1 MTMPSAQY
9 SRLRALAVVL
19 ALAGTIAACG
29 LRTPVR
35 PPERTAPIIPGEVTA
50 IRDADATVV
59 RWKRAEKSADGQDLH
74 DLTAFVVE
82 RKRDGEET
90 WERVATIDV
99 VDQEK
104 IRRRREF
111 SWRDADATDA
121 TDATDASYRVLAV
134 CSDGQEGPPNEAVA
148 STDTPPPDPG
158 EPAAAEPA
166 PK

>member
-1 MTMPSAQY
+1 MTMASAQT

-19 ALAGTIAACG
+19 VLAGTLVACG

-35 PPERTAPIIPGEVTA
+35 PPERTAPVIPGEVTA
-50 IRDADATVV
+50 TRDGDATVV
-59 RWKRAEKSADGQDLH
+59 RWKRADKSADGQDLH

-104 IRRRREF
+104 IRRRRDF
-111 SWRDADATDA
+111 SWQDADLAG
-121 TDATDASYRVLAV
+121 ASYRVLAV
-134 CSDGQEGPPNEAVA
+134 CADGQEGPPNEAVV
-148 STDTPPPDPG
+148 STDPPPPAPG
-158 EPAAAEPA
+158 EPTPAEPA